1 MKIKYE
7 RVYTMDIQTLAHDL
21 GKSVSTLK
29 RWKKQIER
37 LAEYEFEEKTVQIG
51 RNQIQKVP
59 DFDLEEVRCFQKMA
73 QLIDSKGLE
82 QTVFEVWGNA
92 QLLTLEHIQGKHNH
106 LAQAFIKYRLQV
118 NKQID
123 YLKKENQS
131 LKTGLDTLTQ
141 EFKAYQENNKKKKG
155 LFK

>member
-1 MKIKYE
+1 
-7 RVYTMDIQTLAHDL
+7 MDIQTLAHDL

-29 RWKKQIER
+29 RWKKQIEH

-51 RNQIQKVP
+51 RNQIQKIP
-59 DFDLEEVRCFQKMA
+59 DFDSKEVRRFQKMA

-82 QTVFEVWGNA
+82 QAIIQVWGNA
-92 QLLTLEHIQGKHNH
+92 RVLSLENIQNKHNH
-106 LAQAFIKYRLQV
+106 LAQAFVNYRLQA
-118 NKQID
+118 NKQMD

-131 LKTGLDTLTQ
+131 LKTELDTLTH

>member
-1 MKIKYE
+1 
-7 RVYTMDIQTLAHDL
+7 MDIQTLAHDL

-29 RWKKQIER
+29 RWKKQIEH
-37 LAEYEFEEKTVQIG
+37 LAEYEFEENTVQVG
-51 RNQIQKVP
+51 RNQILKVP
-59 DFDLEEVRCFQKMA
+59 DFDSEEVRRFQKMA

-82 QTVFEVWGNA
+82 QAVFEVWGNA

-106 LAQAFIKYRLQV
+106 LAQAFIKYRLQA
-118 NKQID
+118 NKQFD
-123 YLKKENQS
+123 LLKKENQS
-131 LKTGLDTLTQ
+131 LKTELDMLTK

>member
-1 MKIKYE
+1 
-7 RVYTMDIQTLAHDL
+7 MDIQTLAHDL

-29 RWKKQIER
+29 RWKKQIEH
-37 LAEYEFEEKTVQIG
+37 LAKYEFEEKPVQIG
-51 RNQIQKVP
+51 RKQILNVP
-59 DFDLEEVRCFQKMA
+59 DFDSEEVRCFQKMA

-106 LAQAFIKYRLQV
+106 LAQAFTKYGLQT

-123 YLKKENQS
+123 LLKKENQA

>member
-1 MKIKYE
+1 
-7 RVYTMDIQTLAHDL
+7 MDIQTLAHDL

-29 RWKKQIER
+29 RWKKQIEH
-37 LAEYEFEEKTVQIG
+37 LAEYEFEEKTIQIG
-51 RNQIQKVP
+51 RNQVQKIP
-59 DFDLEEVRCFQKMA
+59 DFDSEEVRCFQKMA

-82 QTVFEVWGNA
+82 QT
-92 QLLTLEHIQGKHNH
+92 LLTLEHIQGKHNQ
-106 LAQAFIKYRLQV
+106 LAQAFIKYRLQT
-118 NKQID
+118 NKHID
-123 YLKKENQS
+123 FLKKENQS

>member
-1 MKIKYE
+1 
-7 RVYTMDIQTLAHDL
+7 MDIQTLAHNL

-29 RWKKQIER
+29 RWKKQIEH
-37 LAEYEFEEKTVQIG
+37 LAEYEFEEKSVQIG
-51 RNQIQKVP
+51 RNKIQKIP
-59 DFDLEEVRCFQKMA
+59 DFDSEEVRCFQKMA

-92 QLLTLEHIQGKHNH
+92 QILTLEHVQGKHNS
-106 LAQAFIKYRLQV
+106 LIQAFIKYRLQT

-123 YLKKENQS
+123 LLKKEIQS
-131 LKTGLDTLTQ
+131 LKTELDTLTQ
-141 EFKAYQENNKKKKG
+141 EFKAHQEANKKKKG

>member
-1 MKIKYE
+1 MREYIN
-7 RVYTMDIQTLAHDL
+7 MDIQTLAHDL

-29 RWKKQIER
+29 RWKKQIEH
-37 LAEYEFEEKTVQIG
+37 LAEYEFEEKTIQIG
-51 RNQIQKVP
+51 KNQVQKVP
-59 DFDLEEVRCFQKMA
+59 DFDSEEVICFQKMA

-82 QTVFEVWGNA
+82 QTIFEVWGNA
-92 QLLTLEHIQGKHNH
+92 QLVTLEHIQGKHNH
-106 LAQAFIKYRLQV
+106 LAQAFIKYRLQT
-118 NKQID
+118 NKHID
-123 YLKKENQS
+123 FLKKENQS

>member
-1 MKIKYE
+1 
-7 RVYTMDIQTLAHDL
+7 
-21 GKSVSTLK
+21 
-29 RWKKQIER
+29 
-37 LAEYEFEEKTVQIG
+37 
-51 RNQIQKVP
+51 
-59 DFDLEEVRCFQKMA
+59 MA

-82 QTVFEVWGNA
+82 QTIFEVWGNA
-92 QLLTLEHIQGKHNH
+92 RLLTLEHLQAKHNH
-106 LAQAFIKYRLQV
+106 LAQAFINYRLQA

-123 YLKKENQS
+123 SLKKENQS

>member
-1 MKIKYE
+1 
-7 RVYTMDIQTLAHDL
+7 MDIQTLARDL

-29 RWKKQIER
+29 RWKKQIEH

-51 RNQIQKVP
+51 RNQMQKVP
-59 DFDLEEVRCFQKMA
+59 DFDSEEVRCFQKMA

-92 QLLTLEHIQGKHNH
+92 RVLNLDHLQAKHNH
-106 LAQAFIKYRLQV
+106 LAQAFIKYRLQA

-123 YLKKENQS
+123 SLKKENQS
-131 LKTGLDTLTQ
+131 LKAELDTLTQ
-141 EFKAYQENNKKKKG
+141 EFRTYQENNRKKKG

>member
-1 MKIKYE
+1 
-7 RVYTMDIQTLAHDL
+7 
-21 GKSVSTLK
+21 
-29 RWKKQIER
+29 
-37 LAEYEFEEKTVQIG
+37 
-51 RNQIQKVP
+51 
-59 DFDLEEVRCFQKMA
+59 MA

-82 QTVFEVWGNA
+82 QTIFEVWGNA
-92 QLLTLEHIQGKHNH
+92 QLLTLEHIQDKHNR
-106 LAQAFIKYRLQV
+106 LAQAFINYRLQT

-123 YLKKENQS
+123 FLKKENQS